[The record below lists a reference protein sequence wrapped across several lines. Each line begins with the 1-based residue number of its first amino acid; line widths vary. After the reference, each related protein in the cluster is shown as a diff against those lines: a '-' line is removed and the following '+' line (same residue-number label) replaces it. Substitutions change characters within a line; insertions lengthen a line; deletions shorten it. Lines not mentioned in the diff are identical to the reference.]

1 MTKIIDQK
9 SLIIDSSADSKQII
23 SRPTTSLISS
33 PTTADIL
40 RSRILNS
47 GLTMKQA
54 FLKFDRNG
62 SGGIEKEEMK
72 DVLKMFNI
80 IFTTS
85 QLDELF
91 LCYDLNRDNKFQYGE
106 FVRIMQKKS

>member
-1 MTKIIDQK
+1 MTKFIEQKGIIVDANQ
-9 SLIIDSSADSKQII
+9 SNQIT
-23 SRPTTSLISS
+23 SRPTTSINSS

-72 DVLKMFNI
+72 DVLQMFNI
-80 IFTTS
+80 SFTKL

-91 LCYDLNRDNKFQYGE
+91 ACYDLNRDNKFQYGE
-106 FVRIMQKKS
+106 FVRIMQKKH

>member
-9 SLIIDSSADSKQII
+9 GIIVDSTNSKQII
-23 SRPTTSLISS
+23 SRPTTSISS

-40 RSRILNS
+40 RSRILNT

-54 FLKFDRNG
+54 FLKFDKNG

-72 DVLKMFNI
+72 DVLQTFNI
-80 IFTTS
+80 NFTIQ
-85 QLDELF
+85 QLNELF
-91 LCYDLNRDNKFQYGE
+91 NCYDLNRDNKFQYGE